1 MPSFPYAFIPSFIR
15 SLNPSLISFIYSFVH
30 EFILSFFLSSF
41 LHSFIHFMSFHFM
54 SFHVISCHVIS
65 CHFMSCHFIHC
76 IFLSL
81 QASFHFSQFTKKSI
95 SFLLPMVSSHFGNFR
110 PGACPA
116 LDKTDISE
124 QVCWQ
129 GLSSRVCGMLVWSFA
144 ASHKLRGLVCLI
156 IINNLLTRQCSAHP
170 SVCLGKLL
178 CKCNVLVGGSQE
190 MDSSR

>member
-1 MPSFPYAFIPSFIR
+1 MSFHV
-15 SLNPSLISFIYSFVH
+15 ISF
-30 EFILSFFLSSF
+30 
-41 LHSFIHFMSFHFM
+41 HFMLFISFHFM